1 MCAYSGNKVRFPP
14 GELTPEIPIIAPMQV
29 YKFGGASVKDAA
41 AVRNVAAILKEN
53 NFNEKVVIISAMGKT
68 TNELENV
75 VNLYYAV
82 KPALSADRPASSAGK
97 PDWEQALDALLQKH
111 VTVMDALY
119 SNGNKEK
126 ALQDVN
132 KLVDGVRKF
141 LKENTSRNYNYIYDQ
156 VVSIGEYIST
166 TIVSDYAN
174 SIGLKNTLLDV
185 KQVLFTDNA
194 YTEGKVDFAKTEKC
208 IGEKIPPLFK
218 DGFVI
223 TQGFVGCTPEGFAT
237 TLGREGSDYTAS
249 IFAYSLNA
257 SRMTVW
263 KDVEGIM
270 NADPKEFPDAQFIS
284 EMTYHEAIEMTY
296 YGASVIH
303 PKTIKP
309 IQNKNIPLEVRSFVN
324 YGKKGSVISAN
335 ANINFVPP
343 VIIWKRGQVLLSF
356 SAKDF
361 SFIAEDH
368 LSMVFATFAANRLRI
383 NLMQNAAISFSI
395 AVDFK
400 KEKIDSIYEQLQ
412 NEFSITRNDNL
423 SLLTIRHYNPGI
435 IDKLTKDKDILLRQI
450 SRTTIQLLMRE

>member
-1 MCAYSGNKVRFPP
+1 
-14 GELTPEIPIIAPMQV
+14 MQV
-29 YKFGGASVKDAA
+29 YKFGGASVKDAD
-41 AVRNVAAILKEN
+41 AVKNVTAILKEN
-53 NFNEKVVIISAMGKT
+53 NFNEKVVVISAMGKT

-75 VNLYYAV
+75 INLYYA
-82 KPALSADRPASSAGK
+82 GK
-97 PDWEQALDALLQKH
+97 AEW
-111 VTVMDALY
+111 
-119 SNGNKEK
+119 EK
-126 ALQDVN
+126 ALDGTFDKHLLIINALYADGGKDKAIEDV
-132 KLVDGVRKF
+132 KLLIEATRKF
-141 LKENTSRNYNYIYDQ
+141 LKENSSRNYNYIYDQ
-156 VVSIGEYIST
+156 VVSLGEYIST

-174 SIGLKNTLLDV
+174 NLGLKNTLLDV

-194 YTEGKVDFAKTEKC
+194 YTEGKVDFKKSETAINKKVSELVKS
-208 IGEKIPPLFK
+208 
-218 DGFVI
+218 GFVI

-257 SRMTVW
+257 ERMTVW

-270 NADPKEFPDAQFIS
+270 NADPKEFHDAQFLS
-284 EMTYHEAIEMTY
+284 EITYHEAIEMTY

-324 YGKKGSVISAN
+324 YSKRGSVISAN
-335 ANINFVPP
+335 ANTSFLPP

-361 SFIAEDH
+361 SFIAEEH
-368 LSMVFATFAANRLRI
+368 LSKVFATFAENRLRI

-400 KEKIDSIYEQLQ
+400 KEKIENIIEQLQ
-412 NEFSITRNDNL
+412 NDFSITRNDNL

-435 IDKLTKDKDILLRQI
+435 IDKLTRDKDILLRQM

>member
-1 MCAYSGNKVRFPP
+1 
-14 GELTPEIPIIAPMQV
+14 MQV

-41 AVRNVAAILKEN
+41 AVKNVTSILKEN
-53 NFNEKVVIISAMGKT
+53 NFNEKVVVISAMGKS

-75 VNLYYAV
+75 INLYYAG
-82 KPALSADRPASSAGK
+82 KQEWETALKGLFD
-97 PDWEQALDALLQKH
+97 KH
-111 VTVMDALY
+111 VAIINELYGDSDKTKAIEDVKQLIDA
-119 SNGNKEK
+119 S
-126 ALQDVN
+126 A
-132 KLVDGVRKF
+132 KF

-156 VVSIGEYIST
+156 IVSLGEYIST

-194 YTEGKVDFAKTEKC
+194 YTEGKVDFKKTEEAISKKVT
-208 IGEKIPPLFK
+208 ELVKT
-218 DGFVI
+218 GFVI
-223 TQGFVGCTPEGFAT
+223 TQGFVGSTPEGFAT

-257 SRMTVW
+257 ERMTVW

-270 NADPKEFPDAQFIS
+270 NADPKEFPEAQFIS
-284 EMTYHEAIEMTY
+284 ELTFHEAIEMTY

-324 YGKKGSVISAN
+324 SGKRGSVISAN
-335 ANINFVPP
+335 ANTNFLPP
-343 VIIWKRGQVLLSF
+343 ILIWKRQQVLLSF

-368 LSMVFATFAANRLRI
+368 LSKVFSTFAENRLRI

-400 KEKIDSIYEQLQ
+400 KEKIENVIEALQ
-412 NEFSITRNDNL
+412 NDFSITRNDGL

-435 IDKLTKDKDILLRQI
+435 IEKLTKDKDILIRQI
-450 SRTTIQLLMRE
+450 SRATLQVLMRE

>member
-1 MCAYSGNKVRFPP
+1 
-14 GELTPEIPIIAPMQV
+14 MQV
-29 YKFGGASVKDAA
+29 YKFGGASVKDAE
-41 AVRNVAAILKEN
+41 AVKNVTAILKEN
-53 NFNEKVVIISAMGKT
+53 NFNEKVVVISAMGKT

-75 VNLYYAV
+75 INLYYAGNT
-82 KPALSADRPASSAGK
+82 A
-97 PDWEQALDALLQKH
+97 WEKALDDVFARH
-111 VTVMDALY
+111 RVIMDALY
-119 SNGNKEK
+119 TDGSKDK
-126 ALQDVN
+126 AVEDV
-132 KLVDGVRKF
+132 KLLIEATRKF
-141 LKENTSRNYNYIYDQ
+141 LKENASSNYNYIYDQ

-174 SIGLKNTLLDV
+174 SVSLKNTLLDV

-194 YTEGKVDFAKTEKC
+194 YTEGKVDFKKSEAAISKKVNELVKS
-208 IGEKIPPLFK
+208 
-218 DGFVI
+218 GFVI

-257 SRMTVW
+257 ERMTVW

-270 NADPKEFPDAQFIS
+270 NADPKEFSDAQFLS
-284 EMTYHEAIEMTY
+284 EITYHEAIEMTY

-324 YGKKGSVISAN
+324 YSKRGSVISAN
-335 ANINFVPP
+335 ANTSFLPP

-361 SFIAEDH
+361 SFIAEEH
-368 LSMVFATFAANRLRI
+368 LSKVFGTFAENRLRI
-383 NLMQNAAISFSI
+383 NMMQNAAISFSI

-400 KEKIDSIYEQLQ
+400 KEKIENVIEQLQ

-435 IDKLTKDKDILLRQI
+435 IDKLTRDKDILLRQM